1 MKLGLLYENNG
12 CGVAYGANMID
23 LFLGIKEEKPKTS
36 IQNIGSMSYTG
47 LLSQEAENMRLQLA
61 IQAP

>member
-1 MKLGLLYENNG
+1 
-12 CGVAYGANMID
+12 MID

>member
-1 MKLGLLYENNG
+1 
-12 CGVAYGANMID
+12 MID

-36 IQNIGSMSYTG
+36 IQNIGSMLYTG